1 MFAKRDLGAEVAA
14 LEAASSSTGRLMAT
28 AKHKVP
34 KLTSPEPDDMER
46 IRESLDEAFHRELD
60 PVIVIKASDQLCD
73 EIVAS
78 KDAEMVNAID
88 KIPGNYHDAGFV
100 MNDNPVW
107 KSIEAKNGKPYY
119 IFNNKEGWYIANV
132 AFWSD
137 KDRTQLK
144 KADVDVDIIAWG
156 SGDLLPRKLHVPYWA
171 AKPCKGLTVQTLW
184 DVAMSLADENQQLLE
199 LGASNS
205 ALTPRQ
211 PDEPPNFKGKG
222 DNKGTMKHRGGWLPK
237 MAQLITA
244 LWQDNMDYA
253 HKLAN
258 RFCNES
264 WMLNDLVQKK
274 IEAAAAVDE

>member
-78 KDAEMVNAID
+78 KDAEMVSALD
-88 KIPGNYHDAGFV
+88 KIPGNYHDVGIV
-100 MNDNPVW
+100 MCDNPIW
-107 KSIEAKNGKPYY
+107 KSIEAKDGKPSY
-119 IFNNKEGWYIANV
+119 IFCNQDGWYLADV
-132 AFWSD
+132 AFASD
-137 KDRTQLK
+137 KDKAQLK
-144 KADVDVDIIAWG
+144 KAGVSVDIIAWG

-199 LGASNS
+199 LGATNT

-244 LWQDNMDYA
+244 LWQDNMEYA